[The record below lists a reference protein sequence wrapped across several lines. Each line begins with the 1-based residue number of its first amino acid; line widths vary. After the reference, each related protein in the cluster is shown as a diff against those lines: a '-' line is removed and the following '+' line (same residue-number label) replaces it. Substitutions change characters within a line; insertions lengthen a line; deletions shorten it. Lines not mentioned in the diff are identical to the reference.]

1 MIHEK
6 SYFRVIKD
14 KTLSAKENM
23 ATDDALLSLYN
34 DDDNAIF
41 RVYSWEKSFTIGLS
55 QKFEN
60 YSFSSL
66 YKGNYAKRITGG
78 GVLFHGHD
86 LSYSLVIPSKLLDGL
101 NIKESYEKICTFII
115 NFYKKLGL
123 DAKYV
128 KDSEDIT
135 LLKNEF
141 CQVGFE
147 AYDILV
153 NGKKIGGNAQRRT
166 KKAIFQHGSI
176 PIFKNND
183 KNNNGKI
190 GYTLEDFG
198 IKIDYEETKRLLI
211 ESFRESF
218 LVETINSKLTLEEEK
233 KKNLLLKEKYDIY
246 SKAKI

>member
-1 MIHEK
+1 MIHKK
-6 SYFRVIKD
+6 SYFRVIKH
-14 KTLSAKENM
+14 KKLSAKQNM
-23 ATDDALLSLYN
+23 AIDDALLSSYKV
-34 DDDNAIF
+34 DDNAIF
-41 RVYSWEKSFTIGLS
+41 RLYHWEKSFTVGVS
-55 QKFEN
+55 QKAED
-60 YSFSSL
+60 YPFSSL
-66 YKGNYAKRITGG
+66 YKGNHAKRITGG

-86 LSYSLVIPSKLLDGL
+86 ISYSLIIPTQLLDGL

-128 KDSEDIT
+128 KDSDDIE
-135 LLKNEF
+135 LSKNEF

-176 PIFKNND
+176 PIFRNND
-183 KNNNGKI
+183 EKYDGKI

-198 IKIDYEETKRLLI
+198 IKIDFEEVKRLLF
-211 ESFRESF
+211 ESFKESF
-218 LVETINSKLTLEEEK
+218 IVETSESELTIEEEN
-233 KKNLLLKEKYDIY
+233 KKNLLLKEKYDI
-246 SKAKI
+246 